1 MKILFCIVLALFLI
15 KCNTIDP
22 EDKNF
27 SGITIKVKNSKNEE
41 LKDVKV
47 YLVYNFINSLPKVKK
62 VFSPDSVIYGDFSY
76 DIDDNTKQVI
86 LKWTTTQEIS
96 NNKFFIQRREKNSSI
111 WVEVGEVKG
120 TGITNVPINYTF
132 TDPENLNG
140 IFYYRLKQQDTDGK
154 IKYSNEMEVVVVT
167 IPVSY
172 NLLNNTPNPFLSET
186 YLRFTCPE
194 RSTISFEIKN
204 PKTGKTVYSISA
216 QTYEAG
222 SYSVLFDSKNKIPNG
237 IYTLTMNATSL
248 LTSASYNHSIILCK
262 NNEDTNI
269 LGSDMQ
275 NFSTDKEG
283 NAKIP
288 VSELSLNKEI
298 PVIDENSVI
307 LSDKISSNTLNLIF
321 IKTGYSIKTQ
331 SVVIDTLNSQNIDI
345 TLSEE

>member
-1 MKILFCIVLALFLI
+1 MKIFFCIFLALFLV
-15 KCNTIDP
+15 KCNTVDP
-22 EDKNF
+22 EDKNI
-27 SGITIKVKNSKNEE
+27 SDITIKVKNSKNEE
-41 LKDVKV
+41 LKDVKI
-47 YLVYNFINSLPKVKK
+47 YLVYNFINSLPKIQKA
-62 VFSPDSVIYGDFSY
+62 FSPDSVVYGGFSY

-96 NNKFFIQRREKNSSI
+96 NNKFIIQRREKNSSL

-120 TGITNVPINYTF
+120 TGITNAPIDYTF
-132 TDPENLNG
+132 TDPETLNG
-140 IFYYRLKQQDTDGK
+140 IFYYRIKQQDTDGK
-154 IKYSNEMEVVVVT
+154 IKYYNEMEVVVIT
-167 IPVSY
+167 IAVNY
-172 NLLNNTPNPFLSET
+172 NLLNNTPNPFLSDT

-204 PKTGKTVYSISA
+204 PNTGKIVHTIPA

-222 SYSVLFDSKNKIPNG
+222 SYSDLFSSKNKIPNG
-237 IYTLTMNATSL
+237 IYNLTMNATSL
-248 LTSASYNHSIILCK
+248 LTSVSCNHNIVLCK

-269 LGSDMQ
+269 LESDMQ
-275 NFSTDKEG
+275 NFSTDKNG

-288 VSELSLNKEI
+288 VSELSLGENI

-307 LSDKISSNTLNLIF
+307 HPDKLTSNTLNLIF
-321 IKTGYSIKTQ
+321 IKTGYSVKTQ